1 MAGNPR
7 NAAKGSTPA
16 DTAPMRFGMLDAL
29 RGIAALVVLA
39 YHLMQQH
46 SLSALPHAGLAVD
59 FFYTLSG
66 FVIAFAY
73 DAQVRDGRLSRAGF
87 ARARARRLYPLLALG
102 TLLGFAVFLGAV
114 FLRHTVTLGDALLAL
129 GFALALLPCPLF
141 PQWPTAFPLNMAA
154 WSLAFEAY
162 VNLAYALLARFLSQ
176 RVLLGLVGLGA
187 VLVVAD
193 IAHFGR
199 LMGGTDKA
207 NFAFG
212 AARVIYPFFAG
223 ILVFRWRRTART
235 TRPLLALAL
244 CAALAAA
251 LLANPAQAFGLDPA
265 LYDGA
270 LALAG
275 FPVLVWLAAA
285 IPLHGRA
292 AQVAQWLGL
301 LSYPIYILQGPVL
314 RVGVELARHVP
325 LPAPAFA
332 LAQAGA
338 VITIAWAANRWFDAP
353 LQAWLRRAHRR
364 GLAEPASTRAARIHA
379 ESGPM
384 RATDMLT

>member
-1 MAGNPR
+1 MAGKR
-7 NAAKGSTPA
+7 QDIAQGSTPLRP
-16 DTAPMRFGMLDAL
+16 APMRFGLLDAL
-29 RGIAALVVLA
+29 RGVAALVVLA

-73 DAQVRDGRLSRAGF
+73 DAPVREGRLSRAGF

-114 FLRHTVTLGDALLAL
+114 FLRHTVTLADALLAL
-129 GFALALLPCPLF
+129 GVALALLPCPLF

-162 VNLAYALLARFLSQ
+162 VNLAYAFLARFLSQ

-187 VLVVAD
+187 VLALAD

-223 ILVFRWRRTART
+223 ILVFRWRRAAMQAHPLVA
-235 TRPLLALAL
+235 PLLALTL
-244 CAALAAA
+244 CLALAAA
-251 LLANPAQAFGLDPA
+251 LLADPARSLGLDPA
-265 LYDGA
+265 IYDGA
-270 LALAG
+270 LALLG
-275 FPVLVWLAAA
+275 FPLLVWLAAA
-285 IPLHGRA
+285 VPLHGRLGRA
-292 AQVAQWLGL
+292 AHWLGL

-314 RVGVELARHVP
+314 RVGVELTKHAP
-325 LPAPAFA
+325 LHAPAFA
-332 LAQAGA
+332 LAQAAA
-338 VITIAWAANRWFDAP
+338 VIIVAWAANRWFDAP
-353 LQAWLRRAHRR
+353 LQAWFRRTERR
-364 GLAEPASTRAARIHA
+364 RPTPPASARTDHTETPLSAA
-379 ESGPM
+379 G
-384 RATDMLT
+384 

>member
-1 MAGNPR
+1 MTGNRR
-7 NAAKGSTPA
+7 NTAQDGTPQA
-16 DTAPMRFGMLDAL
+16 LAPARFGLLDAL

-39 YHLMQQH
+39 YHLVQQH

-102 TLLGFAVFLGAV
+102 TLMGFAVFLGAV
-114 FLRHTVTLGDALLAL
+114 FLRHTVSLPDALLAL

-162 VNLAYALLARFLSQ
+162 VNVAYVLLARFLSN

-187 VLVVAD
+187 VLVMAD

-223 ILVFRWRRTART
+223 ILVFRWRGAVIQA
-235 TRPLLALAL
+235 RPLLALAL
-244 CAALAAA
+244 CGALAAA
-251 LLANPAQAFGLDPA
+251 LLADPARSLGLDPA
-265 LYDGA
+265 IYDGA
-270 LALAG
+270 LALLG
-275 FPVLVWLAAA
+275 FPLLVWLAAA
-285 IPLHGRA
+285 VPLDGPMGRA
-292 AQVAQWLGL
+292 AHWLGL
-301 LSYPIYILQGPVL
+301 LSYPIYILQGPIL
-314 RVGVELARHVP
+314 RLGVELARHAP
-325 LPAPAFA
+325 LPAPTLA
-332 LAQAGA
+332 LAQAAA
-338 VITIAWAANRWFDAP
+338 VIAVAWAANRWFDTP
-353 LQAWLRRAHRR
+353 LQAWLRRTERR
-364 GLAEPASTRAARIHA
+364 RLAPPASAIPDHGETPLSAA
-379 ESGPM
+379 G
-384 RATDMLT
+384 

>member
-1 MAGNPR
+1 MTDGARAG
-7 NAAKGSTPA
+7 ATDLGESQHVTQ
-16 DTAPMRFGMLDAL
+16 RFGLLDAL
-29 RGIAALVVLA
+29 RGVAALVVLA
-39 YHLMQQH
+39 YHLVQQH

-73 DAQVRDGRLSRAGF
+73 HAQVRDGRLSRAGF

-102 TLLGFAVFLGAV
+102 TVMGFSVFLGAV
-114 FLRHTVTLGDALLAL
+114 FLRHSVSLRDALLAL

-162 VNLAYALLARFLSQ
+162 VNMAYALIARFLSQ
-176 RVLLGLVGLGA
+176 QVLLGLIGLGA
-187 VLVVAD
+187 VLVVTD

-207 NFAFG
+207 DFAFG
-212 AARVIYPFFAG
+212 AARVVYPFFTG
-223 ILVFRWRRTART
+223 ILIFRWRRSP
-235 TRPLLALAL
+235 TRQHPLLALML

-251 LLANPAQAFGLDPA
+251 LLIAPERGVGLDPA

-270 LALAG
+270 LALLG
-275 FPVLVWLAAA
+275 FPLLVWLASAVPLDKRMAQAA
-285 IPLHGRA
+285 H
-292 AQVAQWLGL
+292 WLGL

-314 RVGVELARHVP
+314 RLGVELARHAP
-325 LPAPAFA
+325 LPAPALA
-332 LAQAGA
+332 WAQAVA
-338 VITIAWAANRWFDAP
+338 VIAVAWAATRWFDAP
-353 LQAWLRRAHRR
+353 VQAWLRRAERR
-364 GLAEPASTRAARIHA
+364 RHAKATPANQAQPPFPPALRSSR
-379 ESGPM
+379 S
-384 RATDMLT
+384 

>member
-1 MAGNPR
+1 MTDGARAG
-7 NAAKGSTPA
+7 AMDHGASQHGTP
-16 DTAPMRFGMLDAL
+16 RFGLLDAL
-29 RGIAALVVLA
+29 RGVAALIVLA
-39 YHLMQQH
+39 YHLVQQH

-102 TLLGFAVFLGAV
+102 TVMGFGVFLGAV
-114 FLRHTVTLGDALLAL
+114 FLRHSVSLRDALLAL

-162 VNLAYALLARFLSQ
+162 VNLAYALVARFLSQ
-176 RVLLGLVGLGA
+176 RVLLGVVGLGA

-207 NFAFG
+207 DFAFG
-212 AARVIYPFFAG
+212 AARVVYPFFAG
-223 ILVFRWRRTART
+223 ILIFRWRRSP
-235 TRPLLALAL
+235 TRRHPLRALLL

-251 LLANPAQAFGLDPA
+251 LLIAPERAIGLDPA

-270 LALAG
+270 LALLG
-275 FPVLVWLAAA
+275 FPLLVWLAAA
-285 IPLHGRA
+285 VPIDGRMARA
-292 AQVAQWLGL
+292 AHWLGL

-314 RVGVELARHVP
+314 RLGVELARRAP
-325 LPAPAFA
+325 LPAPILA
-332 LAQAGA
+332 LAQAMA
-338 VITIAWAANRWFDAP
+338 VIAVAWAATRWFDAP
-353 LQAWLRRAHRR
+353 VQAWLRRAERR
-364 GLAEPASTRAARIHA
+364 RHAKATPPNQAQPPFPPALSSSRT
-379 ESGPM
+379 
-384 RATDMLT
+384 